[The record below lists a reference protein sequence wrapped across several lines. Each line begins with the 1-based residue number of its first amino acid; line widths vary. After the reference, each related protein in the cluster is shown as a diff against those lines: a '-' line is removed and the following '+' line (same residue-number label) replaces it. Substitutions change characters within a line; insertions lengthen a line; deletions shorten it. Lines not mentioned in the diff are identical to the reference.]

1 MVHLKQKENRTTIN
15 WIYKKIRMIKYLAV
29 LLLFFFLISCTQQKK
44 YDTIIRNGMIY
55 DGNGGEPYKAD
66 IGINADTV
74 AFIGDLSNASAK
86 KEIDVKGNGVAPGFI
101 DTHSH
106 HAGNLF
112 THRDFIAAVSQGITT
127 VIIGQDGGSYFPLS
141 KFYKEIADTPVA
153 VNIASYSGHN
163 TVRDSILGKDFKRF
177 ATQEEI
183 DKMKALLQQD
193 MDAGAL
199 GLSTG
204 LEYDPGIYSSND
216 EIVQLAK
223 IMTPFGGRYISH
235 IRSEDRYFWKA
246 IDEIITIGKEAMIPV
261 QVSHIKLAMHNIWGK
276 ADSLLAL
283 FEAARKS
290 GIDITADIYPY
301 AFWNSTIKVLF
312 PDRNF
317 SDEKEAEMILKEI
330 TLPDDIILGSY
341 EVYPAYAGKSLAEIA
356 RLENKTPAK
365 MLVELIARIDD
376 WEKKNDRECQ
386 ENIMATSMSES
397 DIKKLMQ
404 WSHTNICSDG
414 SSAGTH
420 PRGYGAFTRV
430 LGNYVRKEKAL
441 SLQEAIH
448 KMTGL
453 SAQQTGL
460 KKRGLIKTGYYAD
473 IIIFNPE
480 TVNDEAT
487 IAEPHKLSEGIETV
501 WVNGTIVFENKKTT
515 DLYPGKIIKRQ

>member
-1 MVHLKQKENRTTIN
+1 MR
-15 WIYKKIRMIKYLAV
+15 KKF
-29 LLLFFFLISCTQQKK
+29 LLIHCLIAGIVLISCSQKEK
-44 YDTIIRNGMIY
+44 FDTIIRNGMIY
-55 DGNGGEPYKAD
+55 DGNGGEPFKAD
-66 IGINADTV
+66 IGINADTI

-86 KEIDVKGNGVAPGFI
+86 KEVDAKGNAVAPGFI

-112 THRDFIAAVSQGITT
+112 KHRDLIAPVSQGITT
-127 VIIGQDGGSYFPLS
+127 IIIGQDGGSNFPLS
-141 KFYKEIADTPVA
+141 DFYKQLNDTAVA
-153 VNIASYSGHN
+153 VNIGSYSGHN
-163 TVRDSILGKDFKRF
+163 TLRDSVLGKDFKRF
-177 ATQEEI
+177 ASQQEI
-183 DKMKALLQQD
+183 DKMKLFLQQD
-193 MDAGAL
+193 MEAGAF

-216 EIVQLAK
+216 EILQLAK
-223 IMTPFGGRYISH
+223 VVTPFGGRYISH

-246 IDEIITIGKEAMIPV
+246 IDEIITIGKEAKIPV

-283 FEAARKS
+283 FDAARKN

-317 SDEKEAEMILKEI
+317 NDEKEAELILKEI
-330 TLPDDIILGSY
+330 TLPGDIILGSY
-341 EVYPAYAGKSLAEIA
+341 EVNPAYAGKSLAEIA
-356 RLENKTPAK
+356 KLENKLPARL
-365 MLVELIARIDD
+365 LVELIARIDN

-386 ENIMATSMSES
+386 ENIMATSMSEA
-397 DIKKLMQ
+397 DIKKLML
-404 WSHTNICSDG
+404 WPHTNICSDG

-430 LGNYVRKEKAL
+430 LGNYVKKEKAL
-441 SLQEAIH
+441 TMAQAIY

-453 SAQQTGL
+453 SAQQMGI
-460 KKRGLIKTGYYAD
+460 KKRGLVKKGYFAD
-473 IIIFNPE
+473 LVIFNPE
-480 TVNDEAT
+480 TVSDEAT
-487 IAEPHKLSEGIETV
+487 IAEPHKLSDGIEMV

-515 DLYPGKIIKRQ
+515 ELYPGKIIKRQ